1 MDEDSALKVGV
12 VALVFSILAI
22 GFAITASKIRI
33 TDNLDMDNYYIYNTN
48 IVQKH
53 IRIPASN
60 LGRNPTDPPTIDV
73 YGICHVAEFVVGS
86 DKAHYKI
93 NVPPDMAGTTARIH
107 FHWTRST
114 TGSDESGK
122 MVNWQVKYLS
132 ITEGENVHIGE
143 LTENV
148 EDTYEDT
155 DTTGKIVCIS
165 DYVTLV
171 DLVIDDLLIMEFS
184 AISSSG
190 TDLSK
195 PALLEFCIDYDAYQV
210 QPPPQGD

>member
-1 MDEDSALKVGV
+1 MDEDLAQKVGV
-12 VALVFSILAI
+12 VALVFSMLAI
-22 GFAITASKIRI
+22 GLAITASKTRI

-60 LGRNPTDPPTIDV
+60 LGRNPTDPPIIDV
-73 YGICHVAEFVVGS
+73 YGICHVAEFVVDS
-86 DKAHYKI
+86 DKAYYKI
-93 NVPPDMAGTTARIH
+93 NVPLDMAGTTVHIH

-132 ITEGENVHIGE
+132 ITEGENVHTGE
-143 LTENV
+143 TTENM

-155 DTTGKIVCIS
+155 NTTGKIVYIS
-165 DYVTLV
+165 DYIVLMGLT
-171 DLVIDDLLIMEFS
+171 IDDFLIMEFS
-184 AISSSG
+184 AIPSSG

-195 PALLEFCIDYDAYQV
+195 PALLELCIDYDAYQV